1 MTQEAAVPAGYLDQV
16 RRIAREEVAAAYRSG
31 SLRNAA
37 ITGGGLTVKGGF
49 LRVLFPESEGGGVG
63 VFFGDVVQAET
74 GDYLGTG
81 LLVQDP
87 DGQDIAQFRSDVA
100 SGVPVSALFDGA
112 GDTAMST
119 DRTSGFGLAR
129 PYLSSPFIPSRFA
142 DMSLATSSGSFETLA
157 VSYGYRTHAA
167 VLGWT
172 RACASAAGV
181 TGEIQVLV
189 NGVALEA
196 PTAVGFAVTT
206 SFHGPAVPAGDLYDF
221 LTVEIQG
228 RVTGGA
234 GQLLVAG
241 GGWISRPL

>member
-1 MTQEAAVPAGYLDQV
+1 MTQEAGTPVGFWERVQKMIDDAVAKL
-16 RRIAREEVAAAYRSG
+16 ARSG
-31 SLRNAA
+31 MLRNAS
-37 ITGGGLTVKGGF
+37 ISGGGLTIKGGF
-49 LRVLFPESEGGGVG
+49 LRVLFPSSLGSTLG
-63 VFFGDVVQAET
+63 VFFGDVVHAVT

-81 LLVQDP
+81 VLIQDP

-100 SGVPVSALFDGA
+100 SGVPVSALFDG
-112 GDTAMST
+112 GGETAMST

-129 PYLSSPFIPSRFA
+129 PYLSSPFIPSRFV

-157 VSYGYRTHAA
+157 VSCGYRTHAA
-167 VLGWT
+167 VMGWT

-189 NGVALEA
+189 NGVALEP

-206 SFHGPAVPAGDLYDF
+206 TFHGPSVPAGNLYDF
-221 LTVEIQG
+221 LTVEIQA
-228 RVTGGA
+228 RLTGGA